1 MTQLEVFAG
10 FLFCA
15 FEAPT
20 VAMPEVPVGMIHVWN
35 LTNPTDAPLEFHLDS
50 QFAPYAHSSRVTSML
65 VTSAVEGS
73 IDPTK
78 MILATGEQSGTIR
91 LWKPPTSPDQKV
103 FTVQQT
109 FYGHVGE
116 VTSLVICNN
125 FLWSSGT
132 DGSIR
137 MWDPVSGQCK
147 YLLTSTTPN
156 MHSDAITGLM
166 LWKDQGSNYV
176 LSSSLDGTVKAWSSD
191 GKLMISEQH
200 GEGVICIST
209 NTDPKGKQILV
220 CGMATGSIMLRSL
233 TQTPSM
239 PAFTLI
245 CKLTSRYNVGHEKGP
260 VRCLRAGPSNTFY
273 SGGEDGSCLV
283 WQIVGELG

>member
-1 MTQLEVFAG
+1 MGNKVTQLEVFAG

-191 GKLMISEQH
+191 G
-200 GEGVICIST
+200 
-209 NTDPKGKQILV
+209 
-220 CGMATGSIMLRSL
+220 RSR
-233 TQTPSM
+233 S
-239 PAFTLI
+239 A
-245 CKLTSRYNVGHEKGP
+245 
-260 VRCLRAGPSNTFY
+260 RARGR
-273 SGGEDGSCLV
+273 
-283 WQIVGELG
+283 